1 MSYRQLTAHK
11 KHGTQSPAPHVTLL
25 IHAFR
30 KPTEICF
37 NQFSARFLKQIHAVT
52 IAVSV
57 LKLVP
62 FAHSLNRTA
71 LIVCNLGQSIGA

>member
-11 KHGTQSPAPHVTLL
+11 KHSTQSPAAHETLL
-25 IHAFR
+25 IQACQ
-30 KPTEICF
+30 KPAKISF

-62 FAHSLNRTA
+62 FAHSLNRAA
-71 LIVCNLGQSIGA
+71 LIVCNLGPSIGA